1 MLRQI
6 IATCCV
12 AVLFAGPAFA
22 DEATVTI
29 KKGSSDGT
37 GDAIGTVIL
46 KDGHHGL
53 KVTPDLRD
61 LPDITAGTDGRS
73 SKSWCAVMGPS
84 TQENEGRRAAI
95 CLWRHPELGA
105 REAIPRAAAERL
117 M

>member
-61 LPDITAGTDGRS
+61 LPDSTAVPDGLGTYYDAPLWDQRPRKTKGS
-73 SKSWCAVMGPS
+73 GP
-84 TQENEGRRAAI
+84 QYACGV
-95 CLWRHPELGA
+95 
-105 REAIPRAAAERL
+105 IPN
-117 M
+117 